1 MKIKLSGSQYKKLL
15 REFTEVMV
23 MCTPWKKCMD
33 DPYGENEE
41 TKWFIGRL
49 DYNED
54 IDSWYPYSQDSNI
67 YKTRDEATQA
77 YFNGFYGKEP
87 LMEMRFDG
95 KSTGLFA
102 KEEPKEVNEF
112 FGNIKDKWGNF
123 IEVAK
128 REGRET
134 GEAAQILK
142 RYVRDRK
149 NVSPEDIKF
158 LKEQSKDL
166 LKIVGVVG
174 LGAISSVIPV
184 VLEKLLNKKGL
195 SIMPSS
201 QRRHNEDPETGEDLT
216 EGKKKRKKSKKKKKS
231 TTLCARGKSAAK
243 AKFDVY
249 PSAYANGYA
258 VQVCKGKIKGL
269 DGTKK
274 CSGKY
279 CSGKKNESYSPEMSQ
294 DLEAFHDIKIHE
306 DLAVWFG
313 TKKKKKGGKQPQG
326 PWVNICRKKKG
337 GGHPTCGR
345 SDSDKGGYPVCRAKS
360 VASNMSQKAK
370 DSACRRKRD
379 KEKNDGKSGKGQ
391 SPSPIKVKNYKPRKR
406 KSSKRKSKKNES
418 LNINRMVITE
428 NRTIV
433 SEGLRYH
440 LNNQIPLVEN
450 VYRYGS
456 ESYFNLINEV
466 RELYNKG
473 EVDLSFMDEE
483 LIKTDIGKKVI
494 FEGKEVWLDIP
505 MENNEILT
513 EAKFRGKTVKTSSP
527 QRSSSGGKAY
537 KVYVSGCNKKTKSN
551 PSGVKQIRFGSGG
564 LKAKLTQPDRKKAYN
579 ARHGC
584 SKGRHNDKCKA
595 GYWSCRLPRYAK
607 KLGLSGGGT
616 WW

>member
-1 MKIKLSGSQYKKLL
+1 MKIKLTQKQYDKLL
-15 REFTEVMV
+15 
-23 MCTPWKKCMD
+23 
-33 DPYGENEE
+33 N
-41 TKWFIGRL
+41 
-49 DYNED
+49 
-54 IDSWYPYSQDSNI
+54 
-67 YKTRDEATQA
+67 
-77 YFNGFYGKEP
+77 
-87 LMEMRFDG
+87 EMRFDER
-95 KSTGLFA
+95 STGLFA
-102 KEEPKEVNEF
+102 DEEPKEVNEF
-112 FGNIKDKWGNF
+112 FGDKVKKFVGD
-123 IEVAK
+123 K
-128 REGRET
+128 REKMSNSFRKFMSAARREGKET
-134 GEAAQILK
+134 SDAANILLK
-142 RYVRDRK
+142 LIRDK
-149 NVSPEDIKF
+149 DSVSEEDIKF

-166 LKIVGVVG
+166 AKIVGVVTM
-174 LGAISSVIPV
+174 GAVSSFLPIAV
-184 VLEKLLNKKGL
+184 EKMLNRKGI

-201 QRRHNEDPETGEDLT
+201 QRRHKEDPHTGEDLS
-216 EGKKKRKKSKKKKKS
+216 EGRKKKRRKTKRKSKKKKRS
-231 TTLCARGKSAAK
+231 TTLCARGKRAAK

-274 CSGKY
+274 CSGSY
-279 CSGKKNESYSPEMSQ
+279 CSGKKNESYSFDDVEVVNRL
-294 DLEAFHDIKIHE
+294 DE

-360 VASNMSQKAK
+360 VAANMSQSAK

-391 SPSPIKVKNYKPRKR
+391 SPSPIKVKGYKPR
-406 KSSKRKSKKNES
+406 KRKSKKNES
-418 LNINRMVITE
+418 VNINRMVITE
-428 NRTIV
+428 NRTII

-440 LNNQIPLVEN
+440 LDNQIPLVEN

-466 RELYNKG
+466 RDLYNKG
-473 EVDLSFMDEE
+473 KVDLSFMDEE
-483 LIKTDIGKKVI
+483 LIKTDIGKKAV

-505 MENNEILT
+505 MEDNEILS

-537 KVYVSGCNKKTKSN
+537 IVYVSGCAKKTKSN

-564 LKAKLTQPDRKKAYN
+564 LRAKLNDPDRKKAYN

>member
-1 MKIKLSGSQYKKLL
+1 MKIKLTQKQYDKLL
-15 REFTEVMV
+15 
-23 MCTPWKKCMD
+23 
-33 DPYGENEE
+33 N
-41 TKWFIGRL
+41 
-49 DYNED
+49 
-54 IDSWYPYSQDSNI
+54 
-67 YKTRDEATQA
+67 
-77 YFNGFYGKEP
+77 
-87 LMEMRFDG
+87 EMRFDER
-95 KSTGLFA
+95 STGLFA
-102 KEEPKEVNEF
+102 DEEPKEVNEF
-112 FGNIKDKWGNF
+112 FGDKVKKFVGDKREKMGNSF
-123 IEVAK
+123 RKFMSAAK
-128 REGRET
+128 REGKET
-134 GEAAQILK
+134 SDAANILLK
-142 RYVRDRK
+142 LIRDK
-149 NVSPEDIKF
+149 DSVSEEDIKF

-166 LKIVGVVG
+166 AKIVGVVTM
-174 LGAISSVIPV
+174 GAVSSFLPIAV
-184 VLEKLLNKKGL
+184 EKMLNRKGI

-201 QRRHNEDPETGEDLT
+201 QRRHEEDPHTGEDLS
-216 EGKKKRKKSKKKKKS
+216 EGRKKKRRKTKRKSKKKKRS

-274 CSGKY
+274 CSGSY
-279 CSGKKNESYSPEMSQ
+279 CSGKKNESYSFDDVEVVNRL
-294 DLEAFHDIKIHE
+294 DE

-360 VASNMSQKAK
+360 VASNMSQEAK
-370 DSACRRKRD
+370 DSACRRKRE

-406 KSSKRKSKKNES
+406 KSTKRKSKRKSKKNES

-440 LNNQIPLVEN
+440 LDNQIPLVEN

-466 RELYNKG
+466 RNLYNEGKL
-473 EVDLSFMDEE
+473 DLSFMDEE
-483 LIKTDIGKKVI
+483 LIKTDIGKRVV

-505 MENNEILT
+505 MEDNEILT
-513 EAKFRGKTVKTSSP
+513 EAKFRGKNVKTSSP

-537 KVYVSGCNKKTKSN
+537 RVYVSGCAKKTKSN

-564 LKAKLTQPDRKKAYN
+564 LRAKLNDPDRKKAYN

>member
-1 MKIKLSGSQYKKLL
+1 MKIKLTKTQYENLL
-15 REFTEVMV
+15 
-23 MCTPWKKCMD
+23 
-33 DPYGENEE
+33 N
-41 TKWFIGRL
+41 
-49 DYNED
+49 
-54 IDSWYPYSQDSNI
+54 
-67 YKTRDEATQA
+67 
-77 YFNGFYGKEP
+77 
-87 LMEMRFDG
+87 EMRFDG

-102 KEEPKEVNEF
+102 DEEPKEVNEF
-112 FGNIKDKWGNF
+112 FGNIKDKWSTF
-123 IEVAK
+123 VEAAK

-142 RYVRDRK
+142 KYVTDRK
-149 NVSPEDIKF
+149 SVSPEDIKF

-184 VLEKLLNKKGL
+184 VLEKLLNKKGM

-201 QRRHNEDPETGEDLT
+201 QSRHKEDPHTGEDLT
-216 EGKKKRKKSKKKKKS
+216 EG
-231 TTLCARGKSAAK
+231 
-243 AKFDVY
+243 
-249 PSAYANGYA
+249 
-258 VQVCKGKIKGL
+258 
-269 DGTKK
+269 
-274 CSGKY
+274 
-279 CSGKKNESYSPEMSQ
+279 
-294 DLEAFHDIKIHE
+294 
-306 DLAVWFG
+306 
-313 TKKKKKGGKQPQG
+313 
-326 PWVNICRKKKG
+326 RKKKVG
-337 GGHPTCGR
+337 RPKAERSKSGR
-345 SDSDKGGYPVCRAKS
+345 SVPGKYLTKNKSAMKKEIDKYAG
-360 VASNMSQKAK
+360 K
-370 DSACRRKRD
+370 DTYKTKWDAD
-379 KEKNDGKSGKGQ
+379 YKSGKGGVGKRYKTKK
-391 SPSPIKVKNYKPRKR
+391 SAATKAYERMYGSKNESVDLEEAKKG
-406 KSSKRKSKKNES
+406 KSSTDDTLAKKAKASGISKTILKQVHSRGMAAWNSGHRPGTPQNAWAMGRVNSFITGSGGARKADADLWKKAKKSKARKKKSKKNES
-418 LNINRMVITE
+418 VNINRMVITE

-473 EVDLSFMDEE
+473 KVDLSFMDEE
-483 LIKTDIGKKVI
+483 LIKTDIGKKAI

-505 MENNEILT
+505 MEDNEILS

-527 QRSSSGGKAY
+527 QRDSSGGKAY
-537 KVYVSGCNKKTKSN
+537 RVYVSGCAKKTKSN

-564 LKAKLTQPDRKKAYN
+564 LRAKLSDPDRKKAYN

-584 SKGRHNDKCKA
+584 SKGRHNDKCMA

>member
-1 MKIKLSGSQYKKLL
+1 MKIKLTEGQYKKLL
-15 REFTEVMV
+15 REFTELMV
-23 MCTPWKKCMD
+23 MCTPWKRCMD
-33 DPYGENEE
+33 DPYGEDPK
-41 TKWFIGRL
+41 TKWFVGRL
-49 DYNED
+49 EYS
-54 IDSWYPYSQDSNI
+54 DSAEEWFPYSQDSSN

-77 YFNGFYGKEP
+77 YFDGLYGKEP

-102 KEEPKEVNEF
+102 DEEPKEVNEF
-112 FGNIKDKWGNF
+112 FGNIKDKWSNF
-123 IEVAK
+123 IEAAK

-184 VLEKLLNKKGL
+184 VLEKLLNKKGM

-201 QRRHNEDPETGEDLT
+201 QSRQKEDPHTGEDLT
-216 EGKKKRKKSKKKKKS
+216 EAKKKKRKSKKKKRS

-274 CSGKY
+274 CSGSY
-279 CSGKKNESYSPEMSQ
+279 CSGKKNESYSF
-294 DLEAFHDIKIHE
+294 DDIEVVERLDE

-313 TKKKKKGGKQPQG
+313 TKKKGKKSKQPQG

-360 VASNMSQKAK
+360 VAANMSQSAK

-391 SPSPIKVKNYKPRKR
+391 SPSPIKVKGYKPK
-406 KSSKRKSKKNES
+406 KRKSKKNES
-418 LNINRMVITE
+418 VNINRMVITE

-440 LNNQIPLVEN
+440 LDNQIPLVEN

-466 RELYNKG
+466 RNLYNKG
-473 EVDLSFMDEE
+473 KVDLSFMDEE
-483 LIKTDIGKKVI
+483 LIKTDIGKKAM

-505 MENNEILT
+505 MVDNEILT

-537 KVYVSGCNKKTKSN
+537 KVYVSGCSAKTKSN

-564 LKAKLTQPDRKKAYN
+564 LRAKLSNPDRRKAYDS
-579 ARHGC
+579 RHGC